1 MKLIRRLIDI
11 QYVRNELDFKRGSFR
26 VRGDVLE
33 VVPVSTFEDAIHIE
47 FFGDE
52 IDRIMQVDV
61 LTGEIKASLR
71 LLRRFSR
78 LLIMLCHKSRLN
90 SAVKTIK
97 EELDERVEYFK
108 RE

>member
-1 MKLIRRLIDI
+1 MEIDRDEVVRRLIDI

-61 LTGEIKASLR
+61 LTGEIKASLN
-71 LLRRFSR
+71 FAAIFPASHYVV
-78 LLIMLCHKSRLN
+78 HKSRLN
-90 SAVKTIK
+90 V
-97 EELDERVEYFK
+97 R
-108 RE
+108 